1 MIFYEGNVY
10 YMNIDSYIN
19 IIRLN
24 ISILYILFNIF
35 KCDFLPHCSCTRTLP
50 GSDVQLTPVDDT
62 GQFEQH
68 GEPPPHPHSVLLWNV
83 QILSSVIFEHLQQ
96 THYMYCKQSLLF
108 KLKEV
113 NSVNCTMEEQYHLKS
128 FSEIRISFLQT
139 LQSFGQFLFKIILTW
154 GFSAT
159 YLAQFLISRIA
170 SILVSGK
177 AALQANSDRHFTAS
191 WNESMMDA
199 KCFSHMLAIS
209 RLKII
214 RNEY

>member
-1 MIFYEGNVY
+1 
-10 YMNIDSYIN
+10 
-19 IIRLN
+19 
-24 ISILYILFNIF
+24 
-35 KCDFLPHCSCTRTLP
+35 
-50 GSDVQLTPVDDT
+50 
-62 GQFEQH
+62 
-68 GEPPPHPHSVLLWNV
+68 
-83 QILSSVIFEHLQQ
+83 
-96 THYMYCKQSLLF
+96 MYCKQSLLF

>member
-35 KCDFLPHCSCTRTLP
+35 KCDFLPHCSCTSTLP

-62 GQFEQH
+62 GQFKQH
-68 GEPPPHPHSVLLWNV
+68 GEPPPHPHSVLLWNI

-96 THYMYCKQSLLF
+96 THYMYHKQSLLF

-113 NSVNCTMEEQYHLKS
+113 NSVNCTIEEQNHVKS
-128 FSEIRISFLQT
+128 FLEIRISFCRLYS
-139 LQSFGQFLFKIILTW
+139 LSVNFFKNI
-154 GFSAT
+154 
-159 YLAQFLISRIA
+159 YLHGAFQQHIQRS
-170 SILVSGK
+170 S
-177 AALQANSDRHFTAS
+177 
-191 WNESMMDA
+191 
-199 KCFSHMLAIS
+199 
-209 RLKII
+209 
-214 RNEY
+214 

>member
-1 MIFYEGNVY
+1 MISCHTAPVPVLYLVLTSSLHLLMTQDSSNSTGNHPLTHTL
-10 YMNIDSYIN
+10 SSSGTF
-19 IIRLN
+19 RSSPPWSLN
-24 ISILYILFNIF
+24 IYNKHIT
-35 KCDFLPHCSCTRTLP
+35 CTVTNHYCLNWRRSTL
-50 GSDVQLTPVDDT
+50 
-62 GQFEQH
+62 
-68 GEPPPHPHSVLLWNV
+68 
-83 QILSSVIFEHLQQ
+83 
-96 THYMYCKQSLLF
+96 
-108 KLKEV
+108 
-113 NSVNCTMEEQYHLKS
+113 NCTMEEQYHLKS